1 MFFAVII
8 GIRSKVKSYF
18 FSIVFF
24 RNESSSFEGDESVR
38 HKGAVI
44 WVVKIGFTIDL
55 TAFTLDLSTIRI
67 KVISQTINGL

>member
-1 MFFAVII
+1 MFVVVII
-8 GIRSKVKSYF
+8 CIRSRVKSYF

-24 RNESSSFEGDESVR
+24 RNESSSFEGDEAVR

-55 TAFTLDLSTIRI
+55 TAFPLDLSTI
-67 KVISQTINGL
+67 